1 MTYLYRKYTQLNT
14 NENIKVALGSV
25 KAQRLRTTLT
35 ALIIAIGIMA
45 LVGILTAIDAIESSI
60 NSSFSSMGAN
70 TFTIRNYGMGIRI
83 GRDGKRPKRFQQIS
97 FNEAQHF
104 KEQYSYPAV
113 VSISTTASMVGVLKF
128 KNIESNPNVTITG
141 ADEGYL
147 AASGY
152 RIRSGRN
159 FSNLELESGGNV
171 VLLGYEMA
179 NTLFKSGEDPLDQ
192 LISVGNNK
200 YRVIAVLE
208 EKGSS
213 FAFSGDKVCIIPL
226 MNVRQRYGDDNRSY
240 TISVKVNTV
249 AELDQGQ
256 GEAIGTFRTVRG
268 DMVGEDNSFE
278 IVQSDSLANIVI
290 SQLDY
295 VTIAATIIGFITLL
309 GASIGLMNIMLVSVT
324 ERTREIGIRKSLGA
338 SKQHIKRQFLVEAIV
353 ICQMGGLLGIVLG
366 VGMGNLMGLFFAAG
380 FIIPW
385 KWMISGVVLCFIV
398 GVISG
403 MYPAIKASNLDPIE
417 ALRHE

>member
-1 MTYLYRKYTQLNT
+1 MNLS
-14 NENIKVALGSV
+14 ENIKVALGSV
-25 KAQRLRTTLT
+25 RAQKLRATLT

-60 NSSFSSMGAN
+60 NSSFSNMGAN

-83 GRDGKRPKRFQQIS
+83 GRDGKRPKRYQKITYNQ
-97 FNEAQHF
+97 AQLF
-104 KEQYSYPAV
+104 KERYSYPGI
-113 VSISTTASMVGVLKF
+113 VSVSTTASMVGVLKYRDV
-128 KNIESNPNVTITG
+128 ESNPNVTITG

-152 RIRSGRN
+152 QLRLGRN
-159 FSNLELESGGNV
+159 FSIHELESGSHV
-171 VLLGYEMA
+171 AILGFEMA
-179 NTLFKSGEDPLDQ
+179 NTLFKSGEDPLEQ
-192 LISVGNNK
+192 LISVGTNK
-200 YRVIAVLE
+200 YRVIGVLE
-208 EKGSS
+208 EKGAS

-226 MNVRQRYGDDNRSY
+226 VNVRQRYGDNNTSY
-240 TISVKVNTV
+240 TISVKTNAV
-249 AELDQGQ
+249 AELEPAQ
-256 GEAIGTFRTVRG
+256 GEAIGTFRVVRG
-268 DMVGEDNSFE
+268 DITGEDDSFE
-278 IVQSDSLANIVI
+278 IVQSDSLANLVI
-290 SQLDY
+290 SQLAY

-338 SKQHIKRQFLVEAIV
+338 SREQIKRQFLVEAIV
-353 ICQMGGLLGIVLG
+353 ICQLGGILGIILG
-366 VGMGNLMGLFFAAG
+366 VGIGNVMGLFFAAG

-398 GVISG
+398 GVVSG
-403 MYPAIKASNLDPIE
+403 LYPALKAAKLDPIE

>member
-1 MTYLYRKYTQLNT
+1 MNIT
-14 NENIKVALGSV
+14 ENIKVALGSIR
-25 KAQRLRTTLT
+25 AQKLRATLT

-70 TFTIRNYGMGIRI
+70 TFTIRNYGMGVRI
-83 GRDGKRPKRFQQIS
+83 GRDGKKPKRFQKITY
-97 FNEAQHF
+97 NDAKLF
-104 KEQYSYPAV
+104 KDCFSYPSV
-113 VSISTTASMVGVLKF
+113 VSVSTMASMVGVLKF

-152 RIRSGRN
+152 KLQSGRN
-159 FSNLELESGGNV
+159 FSNTELETGGNV
-171 VLLGYEMA
+171 VILGYEMA
-179 NTLFKSGEDPLDQ
+179 NTLFKSGENPLEQ
-192 LISVGNNK
+192 VISVGNNK
-200 YRVIAVLE
+200 HRVIGVLE
-208 EKGSS
+208 EKGTT
-213 FAFSGDKVCIIPL
+213 FAFSGDKVAIVPL
-226 MNVRQRYGDDNRSY
+226 MNVKQRYGDQRSSY
-240 TISVKVNTV
+240 TISVKVNSV
-249 AELDQGQ
+249 QELEPAQ
-256 GEAIGTFRTVRG
+256 GEATGAFRVIRG
-268 DMVGEDNSFE
+268 DLTGEDNSFE

-338 SKQHIKRQFLVEAIV
+338 SRQHIKRQFLVEAIV
-353 ICQMGGLLGIVLG
+353 ICQMGGLLGILLG
-366 VGMGNLMGLFFAAG
+366 VGMGNLMGIFFAAG
-380 FIIPW
+380 FIVPW
-385 KWMISGVVLCFIV
+385 KWMISGVILCFLV

-403 MYPAIKASNLDPIE
+403 LYPAVKASKLDPIE

>member
-1 MTYLYRKYTQLNT
+1 
-14 NENIKVALGSV
+14 
-25 KAQRLRTTLT
+25 
-35 ALIIAIGIMA
+35 LIIAIGIMA

-70 TFTIRNYGMGIRI
+70 TFTIRNYGMGVRI
-83 GRDGKRPKRFQQIS
+83 GRDGKKPKRFQKIT
-97 FNEAQHF
+97 FNEAKIF
-104 KEQYSYPAV
+104 KERFTYPSV
-113 VSISTTASMVGVLKF
+113 TSVSTTASMVGVLKF

-152 RIRSGRN
+152 KLLSGRN
-159 FSNLELESGGNV
+159 FSSTELESGGSV
-171 VLLGYEMA
+171 VILGYEMA
-179 NTLFKSGEDPLDQ
+179 KTLFKAGEDPLEQ
-192 LISVGNNK
+192 VISVGNNK
-200 YRVIAVLE
+200 YRVIGVLE
-208 EKGSS
+208 EKGTT
-213 FAFSGDKVCIIPL
+213 FAFSGDKVAILPL
-226 MNVRQRYGDDNRSY
+226 VNVKQRYGDQSSSY
-240 TISVKVNTV
+240 TVSVKVNTV
-249 AELDQGQ
+249 QELEAAQ
-256 GEAIGTFRTVRG
+256 GEATGAFRTIRG
-268 DMVGEDNSFE
+268 DLIGEDNSFE

-338 SKQHIKRQFLVEAIV
+338 SQQQIKRQFLVEAVV
-353 ICQMGGLLGIVLG
+353 ICQMGGLLGIFLG

-385 KWMISGVVLCFIV
+385 KWMISGVVLCFVV

-403 MYPAIKASNLDPIE
+403 LYPAVKASKLDPIE
-417 ALRHE
+417 ALRYE

>member
-1 MTYLYRKYTQLNT
+1 MNLK
-14 NENIKVALGSV
+14 ENIKVALGSV
-25 KAQRLRTTLT
+25 RAQKLRTTLT
-35 ALIIAIGIMA
+35 AMIIAIGIMA

-60 NSSFSSMGAN
+60 NSSFSSMGSN

-83 GRDGKRPKRFQQIS
+83 GKDGKRPKRYQKIT
-97 FNEAQHF
+97 FNDAKLF
-104 KEQYSYPAV
+104 KERYSYPST
-113 VSISTTASMVGVLKF
+113 VSVSTMASMVGVLKF

-147 AASGY
+147 SASGY
-152 RIRSGRN
+152 RIRMGRN
-159 FSNLELESGGNV
+159 FSNTELEFGSNVAILGN
-171 VLLGYEMA
+171 EMA
-179 NTLFKSGEDPLDQ
+179 TTLFKGGEDPLEQ
-192 LISVGNNK
+192 IISVGNNK
-200 YRVIAVLE
+200 YRVIGVLE

-226 MNVRQRYGDDNRSY
+226 LNVRQRYGDNNGSY
-240 TISVKVNTV
+240 TISVKTNSVP
-249 AELDQGQ
+249 ELEPAQ
-256 GEAIGTFRTVRG
+256 GEATGVFRVVRG
-268 DMVGEDNSFE
+268 DLTGEDNSFD
-278 IVQSDSLANIVI
+278 IVQSDSLANLVI
-290 SQLDY
+290 SQLAY

-338 SKQHIKRQFLVEAIV
+338 SKEQIRRQFLVEAVV
-353 ICQMGGLLGIVLG
+353 ICQLGGILGIILG

-385 KWMISGVVLCFIV
+385 KWMISGVILCFLV
-398 GVISG
+398 GVVSG
-403 MYPAIKASNLDPIE
+403 LYPAVKASRLDPIE

>member
-1 MTYLYRKYTQLNT
+1 MNLS
-14 NENIKVALGSV
+14 ENIKVALGSV
-25 KAQRLRTTLT
+25 RAQKLRTILT

-60 NSSFSSMGAN
+60 NSSFSNMGSN

-83 GRDGKRPKRFQQIS
+83 GRDGKRPKRYQKITYNQ
-97 FNEAQHF
+97 AQLF
-104 KEQYSYPAV
+104 KERFSYPSV

-128 KNIESNPNVTITG
+128 RDVESNPNVTITG

-152 RIRSGRN
+152 QLRRGRN
-159 FSNLELESGGNV
+159 FSMNEVGMGSNV
-171 VLLGYEMA
+171 AILGFEMA
-179 NTLFKSGEDPLDQ
+179 KTLFKSGEDPLEQ
-192 LISVGNNK
+192 LISVGTNK
-200 YRVIAVLE
+200 YRVIGVLE
-208 EKGSS
+208 EKGAS

-226 MNVRQRYGDDNRSY
+226 VNVRQRYGDNNTSY
-240 TISVKVNTV
+240 TISVKTNAV
-249 AELDQGQ
+249 AELEPAQ
-256 GEAIGTFRTVRG
+256 GEATGTFRVVRG
-268 DMVGEDNSFE
+268 DVTGEENSFE
-278 IVQSDSLANIVI
+278 IVQSDSLANLVI
-290 SQLDY
+290 SQLAY

-338 SKQHIKRQFLVEAIV
+338 SQQQIKRQFLVEAIV
-353 ICQMGGLLGIVLG
+353 ICQLGGILGIILG
-366 VGMGNLMGLFFAAG
+366 VGIGNVMGLFFAAG

-385 KWMISGVVLCFIV
+385 KWIISGVILCFVV
-398 GVISG
+398 GVVSG
-403 MYPAIKASNLDPIE
+403 LYPAVKAAKLDPIE